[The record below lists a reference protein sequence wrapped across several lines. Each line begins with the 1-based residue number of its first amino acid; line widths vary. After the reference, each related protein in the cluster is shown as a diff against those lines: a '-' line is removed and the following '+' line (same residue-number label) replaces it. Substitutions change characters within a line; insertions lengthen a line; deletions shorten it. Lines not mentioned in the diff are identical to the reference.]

1 MAIYRYTQTIKI
13 PAQGVLILEIKG
25 TMVVSFI
32 LTLSLNIVSSTPRHG
47 SELTT
52 LVMISTGCTCSY
64 VVLIQLPYDHDDD
77 GPWDRYIDWLVLV
90 YGD

>member
-1 MAIYRYTQTIKI
+1 MVIYRYTQTIKI
-13 PAQGVLILEIKG
+13 PAQGVLILEIN
-25 TMVVSFI
+25 
-32 LTLSLNIVSSTPRHG
+32 LSLNIVSSTPRHG

-52 LVMISTGCTCSY
+52 LVVISTGCTCSY

-77 GPWDRYIDWLVLV
+77 GPWDRYIDRLVLV

>member
-52 LVMISTGCTCSY
+52 LVVISTGCTCSY